1 MLYVWFIYIHACEPN
16 YWVYLLGPYKLKS
29 VGKEQKALQILARR
43 REEKMGLQ

>member
-1 MLYVWFIYIHACEPN
+1 MYGVYIYILACEPN

-29 VGKEQKALQILARR
+29 VGKEQKALQILARP